1 MSAMAWASALS
12 LFSSRDGLASPE
24 PGQLERID
32 RIDPVVGPDQR
43 PVGIAIAIAIA
54 VRLLPDQ
61 LVQPAIPAMPS
72 SGATG
77 RGDAHRPPRAGRRPL
92 LIYRSNGRERLGI
105 SSPQ

>member
-72 SGATG
+72 S
-77 RGDAHRPPRAGRRPL
+77 RRPLAGRRPL